1 MLGIIITCYKDNN
14 HKYQDNNPNNLK
26 SNPNKSIKL
35 NHIKSKQKYID
46 MNLLWKPYKHNIK
59 YKRYRQLGIRFL
71 RENLAQ
77 TMEKK
82 KTQGLRPTNLN
93 PLFEIKLHR
102 FTWLFYPK
110 NLLFNTYNLIH
121 IHDVATS
128 YCSLVDS
135 FAASKGLRFSTND
148 LKIQSLNEKSWMI

>member
-59 YKRYRQLGIRFL
+59 YKKYRQWGIRVTNYG
-71 RENLAQ
+71 E
-77 TMEKK
+77 EKP
-82 KTQGLRPTNLN
+82 QDLRPTNPN

-135 FAASKGLRFSTND
+135 FATSKGLRFSTND

>member
-1 MLGIIITCYKDNN
+1 MLGIIIINYKDNN
-14 HKYQDNNPNNLK
+14 HNHQDNNPNNLNN
-26 SNPNKSIKL
+26 NPNKSVKL
-35 NHIKSKQKYID
+35 NQIKSKQEYID
-46 MNLLWKPYKHNIK
+46 MHLLWKPYKHNIK
-59 YKRYRQLGIRFL
+59 YKKYRQWGIRFT
-71 RENLAQ
+71 NYG
-77 TMEKK
+77 EKK
-82 KTQGLRPTNLN
+82 PQDLRPTNLN

-135 FAASKGLRFSTND
+135 FATSKGLRFSTND

>member
-46 MNLLWKPYKHNIK
+46 MKLLWKPYKHNIK

-77 TMEKK
+77 AMEKK
-82 KTQGLRPTNLN
+82 NTRSKTYQ
-93 PLFEIKLHR
+93 
-102 FTWLFYPK
+102 
-110 NLLFNTYNLIH
+110 
-121 IHDVATS
+121 
-128 YCSLVDS
+128 
-135 FAASKGLRFSTND
+135 SKSTIRNQVTQIY
-148 LKIQSLNEKSWMI
+148 LTVLP